1 MRQAFVEAR
10 RYLWKEIKYCVW
22 AYFMPV
28 RAIAK
33 EMKRMVDDATRHEN
47 EDHLSGPS
55 RSATTKQ

>member
-1 MRQAFVEAR
+1 MKTALTEVLGF
-10 RYLWKEIKYCVW
+10 LWKETKYAVW

-33 EMKRMVDDATRHEN
+33 EMRRMVDEATRHEN

-55 RSATTKQ
+55 GQATTKQ